1 VVSGQLSATMVRK
14 TSNRRIQAH
23 MKRTGRLAVA
33 LLFGVAA
40 VMAGMTGT
48 FRGTIVDP
56 GTKSSA
62 DRGWIYVQGRNQML
76 RRVQIA
82 DAKVIYAPEVPAALK
97 ATNPAT
103 ALTDGAEVRVTAAQ
117 DGSGEW
123 RATTV
128 EILKPAPQSRRFART
143 KM

>member
-1 VVSGQLSATMVRK
+1 M
-14 TSNRRIQAH
+14 
-23 MKRTGRLAVA
+23 RLAAVTV
-33 LLFGVAA
+33 LAA
-40 VMAGMTGT
+40 AAFAGMTGT

-56 GTKSSA
+56 ANKSAS

-82 DAKVIYAPEVPAALK
+82 DAKVTYAPEIPAAMKTL
-97 ATNPAT
+97 NPAT
-103 ALTDGAEVRVTAAQ
+103 ALIDGTEVRVTATQ

-128 EILKPAPQSRRFART
+128 EILKPAPQAPAFFSPQNVRNQVTKGRIFASNGEEGT
-143 KM
+143 SK

>member
-1 VVSGQLSATMVRK
+1 
-14 TSNRRIQAH
+14 
-23 MKRTGRLAVA
+23 MKLKRLALIWFLGAAAA
-33 LLFGVAA
+33 L
-40 VMAGMTGT
+40 AGMTGT

-76 RRVQIA
+76 RRVQVA
-82 DAKVIYAPEVPAALK
+82 DAKIVYASDVPAAMK
-97 ATNPAT
+97 AAKAAS
-103 ALTDGAEVRVTAAQ
+103 ALIDGAEVRVTAAQ

-128 EILKPAPQSRRFART
+128 EILKPAPQTGRFGRS

>member
-1 VVSGQLSATMVRK
+1 
-14 TSNRRIQAH
+14 
-23 MKRTGRLAVA
+23 MKLMRPALIVFLAAAAA
-33 LLFGVAA
+33 L
-40 VMAGMTGT
+40 AGMTGT

-76 RRVQIA
+76 RRVQVA
-82 DAKVIYAPEVPAALK
+82 DAKVIYGPDVPAAMK
-97 ATNPAT
+97 AAKPAS
-103 ALTDGAEVRVTAAQ
+103 ALIDGAQVRVTAAQ

-128 EILKPAPQSRRFART
+128 EILKSAPQTRRFART